1 MCGRKMKAT
10 EQISGNDNS
19 YLYARQPSNPPRY
32 RFCNKFG
39 PTPFRTSWSL
49 IERDGEETRGE
60 PEPRGSKLHITAI
73 TPPCNPNLFVLLSK
87 EETSL
92 QTLSKNQRTPQVS
105 TTHNSWLMRD
115 SLLHSRPRPFKKNI
129 NLLPS
134 QVL

>member
-1 MCGRKMKAT
+1 MYGRKMKAT

-39 PTPFRTSWSL
+39 PIPFRTSWSL

-87 EETSL
+87 EEASL
-92 QTLSKNQRTPQVS
+92 QTLFKNSENPTSFHRAQFPAKCGILCCTQDRATESSS
-105 TTHNSWLMRD
+105 TFHV
-115 SLLHSRPRPFKKNI
+115 KGI
-129 NLLPS
+129 
-134 QVL
+134 